1 MPRGQQCRRASEQ
14 PGRGVDVGAPRSP
27 PSGRRETFG
36 GTSTERL
43 CRLVDGAELGAV
55 AVALLEVVPEDLLV
69 LGDPRGDEALEPV
82 GEPLVQGC
90 AELLRG
96 RVVGGVADE
105 DVLEAEGGLAGEA
118 RLGGADEILT
128 G

>member
-1 MPRGQQCRRASEQ
+1 MSARRAALR
-14 PGRGVDVGAPRSP
+14 PAVARRWAARP
-27 PSGRRETFG
+27 PSA
-36 GTSTERL
+36 L

-69 LGDPRGDEALEPV
+69 LGDPRGDEALQPV

-90 AELLRG
+90 AKLLRG
-96 RVVGGVADE
+96 RVVGGVPHE
-105 DVLEAEGGLAGEA
+105 EVLEAEGGLAGED
-118 RLGGADEILT
+118 RFGGADEILT